1 MIIYLID
8 CALRCA
14 SAARTLRLL
23 HDLVGAPAAPS
34 AQRLPATHAH
44 AGSAVARQLSL
55 QLPTCMHCMRS
66 SSARAA
72 LLAAQPANSCC
83 LCVVRRFHRPFHLDP
98 GALVLATTSKAWRLR
113 CSGATALLEA
123 RAARRTARL
132 KPYDLTQSRSFWRI
146 LGASNGYGAGNV
158 CQ

>member
-1 MIIYLID
+1 
-8 CALRCA
+8 
-14 SAARTLRLL
+14 
-23 HDLVGAPAAPS
+23 
-34 AQRLPATHAH
+34 
-44 AGSAVARQLSL
+44 
-55 QLPTCMHCMRS
+55 MRS

-83 LCVVRRFHRPFHLDP
+83 LCVVRRFHRPFLLDP

-132 KPYDLTQSRSFWRI
+132 KPHDLTQSRSFWRI